1 MSTHGD
7 HVELRIGD
15 TERTEA
21 ERLLGEHLR
30 VGRLTAEEFGER
42 ANIAVSARTRREL
55 SMLFEDLPAPH
66 PTFELPAPLQYQPLT
81 EQVAMPMA
89 MAPMRSQANDNAH
102 TVAKVL
108 AVLIGVPVAG
118 LTLLAGG
125 GFTLAIVDRLPAS
138 LAMLTAAAIGV
149 LVLAG
154 IVAGVQRFKPK

>member
-1 MSTHGD
+1 MSTYGD

-42 ANIAVSARTRREL
+42 ANVAASARTRREL

-66 PTFELPAPLQYQPLT
+66 PTFKLPAPLQYQP
-81 EQVAMPMA
+81 QVTPMPLA
-89 MAPMRSQANDNAH
+89 APPSRQSEYAAH
-102 TVAKVL
+102 TVVKVL

-125 GFTLAIVDRLPAS
+125 GFTLALVDRLPAT
-138 LAMLTAAAIGV
+138 LAMLAAACIGV

-154 IVAGVQRFKPK
+154 VVVAVQRFKPK